1 MKTAIVV
8 AMTLA
13 FALVM
18 TGEVFA
24 QAISG
29 NAQQEMSQAIARGKS
44 GNFKG
49 EVVSCDAAANT
60 CVIKGKNGTKTGNM
74 QFAQYNGAFNAAKE
88 LKAGDKVSGQW
99 QEVKGVI
106 YGTIIVKD

>member
-13 FALVM
+13 FAFIV
-18 TGEVFA
+18 TGDVFA

-29 NAQQEMSQAIARGKS
+29 NALQETSQAIARGKS

-60 CVIKGKNGTKTGNM
+60 CVFKTKNGNKTGNM
-74 QFAQYNGAFNAAKE
+74 TFGQYNGGFTAAKE

-106 YGTIIVKD
+106 YGTVIVKD

>member
-13 FALVM
+13 FAVVM
-18 TGEVFA
+18 AGDVLA

-60 CVIKGKNGTKTGNM
+60 CVVKTKNGNKTGNM
-74 QFAQYNGAFNAAKE
+74 TYAQYNGGFAAAKE

-99 QEVKGVI
+99 QEVKGVVFP
-106 YGTIIVKD
+106 TIIVKD